1 MSTIFATLKA
11 DQTQARKDKNSSLG
25 TLLSTLIGEMQTAA
39 SRSTDGNKDVS
50 DALAVKTLKSFIG
63 NLDETMKQVPADSDA
78 YRAAQT
84 ERAFINTYVPQQ
96 LTDAELE
103 QAIRIAQ
110 VQHGAKD
117 LKSIM
122 SYLKD
127 NHAGLYDGKKA
138 SELAKARLSA

>member
-1 MSTIFATLKA
+1 MSTIFARLKA
-11 DQTQARKDKNSSLG
+11 DQIQARKDKEAAKAA
-25 TLLSTLIGEMQTAA
+25 LLSTAMGEMQTVA
-39 SRSTDGNKDVS
+39 SRSPDGNKDVT
-50 DALAVKTLKSFIG
+50 DALAVKVLNTFVK
-63 NLDETMKQVPADSDA
+63 NLDETIKVAAPQDVDVAQIEKGILSA
-78 YRAAQT
+78 YIPT
-84 ERAFINTYVPQQ
+84 Q

-103 QAIRIAQ
+103 QVISIAQ

-138 SELAKARLSA
+138 SDLAKARLSA